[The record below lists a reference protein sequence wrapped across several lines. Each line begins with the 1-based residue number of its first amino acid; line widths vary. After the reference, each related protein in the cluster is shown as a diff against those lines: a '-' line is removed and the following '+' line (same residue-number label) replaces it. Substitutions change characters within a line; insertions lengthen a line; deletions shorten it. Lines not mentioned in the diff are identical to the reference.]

1 MENNV
6 SYGGEKMKKAVLLDV
21 SAIMYRAYFANMNFR
36 TKNEPTGAVYGFT
49 NTLLSIIKEFSPDYI
64 GAAFDVKRASLKRSE
79 IYSEYKAQRDAVPED
94 LLLQIPRIEE
104 LLDGFNINRFKID
117 GYEAD
122 DVMGTLS
129 QKLSKEGIEV
139 IVVTGDKDL
148 AQILDKNV
156 KIALLGKGEGGDKFK
171 MLETDEDVVE
181 YLGVTSKMIPDF
193 FGLIGDS
200 SDGIPGVRKIGP
212 KKAAPMLEKYENLE
226 GVYENIDKLTEIP
239 GIGKSLITN
248 MKEDKEIAFMSRK
261 LATIEKD
268 IPLDCKIDDL
278 KYSIDNKKLL
288 DLFKTLEFRVLV
300 KKMGLESAALPV
312 EEKAP
317 ESGNLQMGLF
327 TTPPVQDNEPAG
339 SVSKDRN
346 FMVVDDEE
354 KFKQFSDK
362 LAGEKR
368 VAFFYSGIGFAV
380 SSLKDDFYIPL
391 VHTPL
396 FHKNLDLNKI
406 KEFFRNSDSAFIT
419 YNFKPLLNEGIEI
432 KNMDVDLMI
441 AYHLISSQTKEGV
454 EIPLE
459 QLSGIDIP
467 PYSEKFGKEA
477 PGNLST
483 EEYGKFLVE
492 RSKGIMETYGIAM
505 EEIKGKNLFD
515 VLKKIE
521 MPLIKVLSAME
532 RRGIKIDPVYFAK
545 YEKELD
551 VLLNDLQKKIFE
563 IAGEEFNLNSPK
575 QLAEVLFFKLNLD
588 PVKKT
593 KTGLSTDEEV
603 LEKLKNDGI
612 EIAIYILEYRK
623 YAKLK
628 NTYVDALPK
637 LADSKDRLHT
647 TFNQIGTTTGRLS
660 SSNPNLQNIPVKT
673 DEGMKIRQGF
683 IADEGNIL
691 MGIDYSQ
698 IELRVLAELSKDKN
712 LIAAYKN
719 NEDLHRVTAKKIF
732 ELEDGQEV
740 SREQRII
747 AKTINFSIIYGKTA
761 FGLSKELGITQK
773 EATDYIS
780 KYFEQYPKVKDFEKS
795 IIDYAEK
802 NGYTETYFGRR
813 RIIEGIISK
822 NKNIKNQAE
831 RMAVNSVIQGTAAEI
846 LKKVMIEIFKII
858 EGKEDISLLLQVHDE
873 LIFEIKEEKVEEYR
887 TIIENIMKNSVR
899 FDDVVLDINTN
910 IGKNWAET
918 K

>member
-1 MENNV
+1 
-6 SYGGEKMKKAVLLDV
+6 MKKAVLLDV

-104 LLDGFNINRFKID
+104 VLDGFNINRFKID

-129 QKLSKEGIEV
+129 QKLSNEGIEV

-171 MLETDEDVVE
+171 ILETDEDVVE

-212 KKAAPMLEKYENLE
+212 KKAVPMLEKYGNLE

-239 GIGKSLITN
+239 GIGKSLIIN
-248 MKEDKEIAFMSRK
+248 MKEDKEIAFISRK

-268 IPLDCKIDDL
+268 IPLECKIDDL

-300 KKMGLESAALPV
+300 KKMGLESPALSV

-317 ESGNLQMGLF
+317 EPTSLQMGLF
-327 TTPPVQDNEPAG
+327 STPSVQENESVEPVAKQ
-339 SVSKDRN
+339 RN
-346 FMVVDDEE
+346 FTVVDDEE

-368 VAFFYSGIGFAV
+368 LAFFYSGTGFAV

-391 VHTPL
+391 GHTPL
-396 FHKNLDLNKI
+396 FHKNLDLDKV
-406 KEFFRNSDSAFIT
+406 KEFFRNSDSIFIT
-419 YNFKPLLNEGIEI
+419 YNFKPLLNEGIKI
-432 KNMDVDLMI
+432 KNMDMDLMI

-459 QLSGIDIP
+459 QLSGIDIA

-505 EEIKGKNLFD
+505 EEIKGKNLLE
-515 VLKKIE
+515 VLKETE

-532 RRGIKIDPVYFAK
+532 RKGIKIDPIYFAE
-545 YEKELD
+545 YEKELEI
-551 VLLNDLQKKIFE
+551 LLNNLQKKIFE

-603 LEKLKNDGI
+603 LEKLKNDGV
-612 EIAIYILEYRK
+612 EIASYILEYRK

-637 LADSKDRLHT
+637 LADSRDRLHT

-683 IADEGNIL
+683 IADNGNVL

-698 IELRVLAELSKDKN
+698 IELRVLAELSKDEN

-732 ELEDGQEV
+732 ELEDGEEV

-773 EATDYIS
+773 EATDYINR
-780 KYFEQYPKVKDFEKS
+780 YFEQYPKVKDFEKS
-795 IIDYAEK
+795 IIAYAEK

-813 RIIEGIISK
+813 RIIEGILSK

-846 LKKVMIEIFKII
+846 LKKVMIEIFKVI
-858 EGKEDISLLLQVHDE
+858 ENKEDISLLLQVHDE

-887 TIIENIMKNSVR
+887 TTIENIMRNSVK

>member
-1 MENNV
+1 
-6 SYGGEKMKKAVLLDV
+6 MKKAVLLDV

-104 LLDGFNINRFKID
+104 VLDGFNINRFKID

-129 QKLSKEGIEV
+129 QKLSNEGIEV

-171 MLETDEDVVE
+171 ILETDEDVVE

-212 KKAAPMLEKYENLE
+212 KKAVPMLEKYGNLE

-239 GIGKSLITN
+239 GIGKSLIIN
-248 MKEDKEIAFMSRK
+248 MKEDKEIAFISRK

-268 IPLDCKIDDL
+268 IPLECKIDDL

-300 KKMGLESAALPV
+300 KKMGLESPALSV

-317 ESGNLQMGLF
+317 EPTSLQMGLF
-327 TTPPVQDNEPAG
+327 STPSVQENESVEPVAKQ
-339 SVSKDRN
+339 RN
-346 FMVVDDEE
+346 FTVVDDEE

-368 VAFFYSGIGFAV
+368 LAFFYSGTGFAV

-391 VHTPL
+391 GHTPL
-396 FHKNLDLNKI
+396 FHKNLDLDKV
-406 KEFFRNSDSAFIT
+406 KEFFRNSDSIFIT
-419 YNFKPLLNEGIEI
+419 YNFKPLLNEGIKI
-432 KNMDVDLMI
+432 KNMDMDLMI

-459 QLSGIDIP
+459 QLSGIDIA

-505 EEIKGKNLFD
+505 EEIKGKNLLE
-515 VLKKIE
+515 VLKETE

-532 RRGIKIDPVYFAK
+532 RKGIKIDPVYFAK
-545 YEKELD
+545 YEKELEI
-551 VLLNDLQKKIFE
+551 LLNNLQKKIFE

-603 LEKLKNDGI
+603 LEKLKNDGV
-612 EIAIYILEYRK
+612 EIASYILEYRK

-637 LADSKDRLHT
+637 LADSRDRLHT

-683 IADEGNIL
+683 IADNGNVL

-698 IELRVLAELSKDKN
+698 IELRVLAELSKDEN

-719 NEDLHRVTAKKIF
+719 NEDLHRVTSKKIF
-732 ELEDGQEV
+732 ELEDGEEV

-773 EATDYIS
+773 EATDYINR
-780 KYFEQYPKVKDFEKS
+780 YFEQYPKVKDFEKS
-795 IIDYAEK
+795 IIAYAEK

-813 RIIEGIISK
+813 RIIEGILSK

-846 LKKVMIEIFKII
+846 LKKVMIEIFKVI
-858 EGKEDISLLLQVHDE
+858 ENKEDISLLLQVHDE

-887 TIIENIMKNSVR
+887 TTIENIMRNSVK